1 MSVSV
6 RRGLPLLGGAWLALC
21 GLAILCLLAE
31 LGLAFQRRTLLAQ
44 ARAHAEANPFETARE
59 VGGAFAQGLWLV
71 PEQAY
76 RPGARL
82 ELEVA
87 GGAYSVVINSRGY
100 RTREFEE
107 RKPPGTRRVVCIGGS
122 TTVQGRSNEETYPAI
137 LERLV
142 HEARPD
148 LRVEVLN
155 LGVSGTGSRFWMR
168 RLADV
173 LALEP
178 DLIVHYEF
186 VNDFFWEGLPAYAQ
200 EHPWS
205 VAVRRH
211 SLLAGRLL
219 PLDPTDFGGAFATT
233 LRRALRMKRIAA
245 QQGAHYLG
253 SSFAGPDATV
263 AAAGFAAYLD
273 ANVESWGG
281 RHGLRRYTEYRRL
294 LDAYN
299 ARQQAFAAASGL
311 ASAPVAT
318 LHDPRL
324 FVDLCHMNEAGI
336 AALAEA
342 FLPAVLAALEADAAT
357 P

>member
-1 MSVSV
+1 MSAF
-6 RRGLPLLGGAWLALC
+6 RRGLPLLGGAWIVLC
-21 GLAILCLLAE
+21 GLAILGLVAE
-31 LGLAFQRRTLLAQ
+31 LGLALQRRARLQQ
-44 ARAHAEANPFETARE
+44 ARSHAEANPFETARE
-59 VGGAFAQGLWLV
+59 VSGAFAQGLWLV
-71 PEQAY
+71 PEQTY

-82 ELEVA
+82 ELEVS
-87 GGAYSVVINSRGY
+87 GERYSIAINSRGF

-107 RKPPGTRRVVCIGGS
+107 RRPQGRRRVVCIGGS

-148 LRVEVLN
+148 LRIEVLN

-168 RLADV
+168 RLPDV
-173 LALEP
+173 LGLEP

-186 VNDFFWEGLPAYAQ
+186 VNDFFWEGLPAHAAR
-200 EHPWS
+200 HPWS
-205 VAVRRH
+205 VAARRH

-219 PLDPTDFGGAFATT
+219 PLDPADFERAFATT

-245 QQGAHYLG
+245 QQGARYLS

-263 AAAGFAAYLD
+263 AAPGFAAYLD
-273 ANVESWGG
+273 ANVEAWGG
-281 RHGLRRYTEYRRL
+281 RHGLRRYAEYRRL

-311 ASAPVAT
+311 DSSPVASIV
-318 LHDPRL
+318 DPRL
-324 FVDLCHMNEAGI
+324 FVDLCHMNGAGI
-336 AALAEA
+336 EALAEA
-342 FLPAVLAALEADAAT
+342 FLPGVVAALDAGAAR